1 MQLRSAAVLRRV
13 TLSSCLLVLVL
24 VACGEPEGSITVPPP
39 AHEDAAPRIAQ
50 GREKYLRYCALCH
63 GRNAEGY
70 AADHANAIGHPSFLR
85 IASDEFLHASIKDG
99 RPGTPMSAW
108 GREHG
113 GPLSN
118 EDIDTIIAYLRSLS
132 NKPAIDVSSIRVN
145 GAAVRGGPLY
155 AQHCSSC
162 HGERGEG
169 TDTATSLSH
178 PNFHRDASDGL
189 IRHTIEYGRQGTPMR
204 SFRDLPAQAL
214 DDLVAF
220 VRTLEHEPDRVA
232 SAGGAPPPTLA
243 NLVINPDGQPPS
255 FTLREERYVPALA
268 VKEALEQGL
277 RMVILDARATSD
289 WANGHIPGAAPFPFY
304 DIAQMAESLPRDGTW
319 ILAYCACPHA
329 ASGHVVDE
337 LRSRGFEH
345 TAVIDEGIHHWIDQ
359 GYPTARGATPPL

>member
-1 MQLRSAAVLRRV
+1 
-13 TLSSCLLVLVL
+13 LVLAL
-24 VACGEPEGSITVPPP
+24 TACGESESAVTVSLPARGEVDPRVAEGQT
-39 AHEDAAPRIAQ
+39 
-50 GREKYLRYCALCH
+50 KYLRYCALCH
-63 GRNAEGY
+63 GREAEGY

-85 IASDEFLHASIKDG
+85 IATDEFLRASIKDG

-108 GREHG
+108 GRQHG
-113 GPLSN
+113 GPLGD
-118 EDIDTIIAYLRSLS
+118 EDIDAIIAYLRSLS
-132 NKPAIDVSSIRVN
+132 SKPAIDVSSIRVN
-145 GAAVRGGPLY
+145 GAAERGAPIY
-155 AQHCSSC
+155 AQNCSSC

-169 TDTATSLSH
+169 TDTATSISH
-178 PNFHRDASDGL
+178 PNFHRDANDGF

-220 VRTLEHEPDRVA
+220 VRTLEHEPERPTA
-232 SAGGAPPPTLA
+232 PGGAPPPELA
-243 NLVINPDGQPPS
+243 NLVINPGGEPPT

-268 VKEALEQGL
+268 VKEALEQGR

-289 WANGHIPGAAPFPFY
+289 WANAHIPGAAPFPFY
-304 DIAQMAESLPRDGTW
+304 DIAQMAESLPHDGTW

-359 GYPTARGATPPL
+359 GYPVAQGSAPRTP